1 MVTGEQGSSVINFF
15 ETLRMELGWDI
26 GITIATPGFVKTDL
40 TLRAM
45 EFEVG
50 LVQRTCSGR
59 RVG

>member
-1 MVTGEQGSSVINFF
+1 
-15 ETLRMELGWDI
+15 MELGWDI